1 MNKEE
6 KLNKINKELK
16 IIINESTFIS
26 NKCRNKIIKML
37 GNEFSIDLPIENYKS
52 IDVTITEE
60 GNIIM
65 RDEEYKRDSKISF
78 DEVCELYDKFK
89 AQADVILK
97 KKEIN
102 YYNMNDKNNIIN
114 VVILIFMILIFL
126 ILLYYAFISF
136 INGNFFGCIW
146 VVAYSSSWFVPGIK
160 DRLTQAVNFIKR
172 KMK

>member
-16 IIINESTFIS
+16 IIIYESSFIS

-37 GNEFSIDLPIENYKS
+37 GNDFSINLPIENFKS
-52 IDVTITEE
+52 IDVVITED

-78 DEVCELYDKFK
+78 DEVCELYDSFK
-89 AQADVILK
+89 IQADTILK

-102 YYNMNDKNNIIN
+102 
-114 VVILIFMILIFL
+114 
-126 ILLYYAFISF
+126 
-136 INGNFFGCIW
+136 
-146 VVAYSSSWFVPGIK
+146 
-160 DRLTQAVNFIKR
+160 
-172 KMK
+172 